1 MYVLS
6 IDACKLTGKS
16 MQNDRWVDLAH
27 TLLLRLPLL
36 LFIFASP
43 DDCRH
48 RHGRD
53 VPGDVA
59 LECRLDLSPISRRY
73 SVAHCSE

>member
-1 MYVLS
+1 MALLPMFSPSLSRLGSYLLTYVLF

-16 MQNDRWVDLAH
+16 MQNNQWVDLAH

-48 RHGRD
+48 RHG
-53 VPGDVA
+53 
-59 LECRLDLSPISRRY
+59 
-73 SVAHCSE
+73 